1 MPRRRSSRSSS
12 AMEYIT
18 TPKIENVRLLDRFNS
33 RKPST
38 GTLYLTATHLIFVDP
53 AGKKET
59 WILHMHV
66 ASVEKLPLT
75 TAGAPVL
82 IRCKTFQSATFVIP
96 REKDCQELYKSL
108 QKLSNPAEL
117 EDLYAFHYKSATVVP
132 TMVTGWDQF
141 DLQAEYARMGIPNE
155 EWCQTSINKNY
166 EICDTYSK
174 SLYVPTYAST
184 PVLVGSSRFRSRGRL
199 PVLSYL
205 HQENKAA
212 MCRCSQ
218 PLAGFSARC
227 VEDEEM
233 LQAILKTNPKSDVM
247 YIVDTR
253 PKINAMVN
261 KASGKGYE
269 STEVYTNIKFKFL
282 GIENIHVMRNSLQKL
297 IEVCELKNPSMDAFL
312 SGLESSQWLKH
323 IKAVL
328 DTSHFIAKAIADE
341 GLSVLVHCSDG
352 WDRTAQ
358 TCSIASIILDPYYR
372 TIQGFQVLIEKEW
385 LAFGHKFLHRCGLLA
400 CDPREV
406 SPVFTQFI
414 DCAWQLCQQ
423 FPCAFQFNE
432 RFLLELHDHVFSS
445 QFGNFLGNCEKDRFD
460 RKLSQKT
467 CSLWHYMQARMS
479 DYINPLYQP
488 DHPTTKGIIK
498 PDFSP
503 QMLRFW
509 RGMYNRYENGV
520 HPRESVPDV
529 LSAMKDHTTSLAD
542 HVQFL
547 ESQIASLKKMLRS
560 ENESREEKPDTNHI
574 VENGNNQRSLS
585 VDKDTISTKEEL
597 SNYKLDSS
605 AMNGEDYAIPD
616 NDAAALKSSPS
627 LRRDDSNEVL
637 SASLMNNAVDSVAT
651 EWQSLRHIKQCS
663 CSSPFDYFS
672 RKYHCWKCGDVFCIR
687 CIDKQTQ
694 LPGHES
700 QRPVPVCRPCYRELK
715 AGCSEPSTPTR
726 SPLVGL
732 SPTHIL
738 AGGGLSP
745 SSPIANSLA
754 AIHIQE

>member
-1 MPRRRSSRSSS
+1 MPRRRSSRTNSV
-12 AMEYIT
+12 MEYIT
-18 TPKIENVRLLDRFNS
+18 TPKIENVRLRDRFNA
-33 RKPST
+33 RKPAV

-59 WILHMHV
+59 WILHMHI

-75 TAGAPVL
+75 TGGAPIQ
-82 IRCKTFQSATFVIP
+82 IRCKTFQAATFVIP

-132 TMVTGWDQF
+132 TMMTGWDQF
-141 DLQAEYARMGIPNE
+141 DLQAEYARMGIPNA
-155 EWCQTSINKNY
+155 EWCSTTINKNY
-166 EICDTYSK
+166 EICDTYPK
-174 SLYVPTYAST
+174 TVYVPTFVST
-184 PVLVGSSRFRSRGRL
+184 PVLVGSARFRSRGRL

-269 STEVYTNIKFKFL
+269 STDVYTNIKFKFL
-282 GIENIHVMRNSLQKL
+282 GIENIHVMRSSLQKL

-312 SGLESSQWLKH
+312 SGLESSCWLKH
-323 IKAVL
+323 IKAIL
-328 DTSHFIAKAIADE
+328 DTSHFIAKAIGEE

-358 TCSIASIILDPYYR
+358 TCSLASIILDPYYR

-406 SPVFTQFI
+406 SPVFTQFV
-414 DCAWQLCQQ
+414 DAAWQLCSQ

-445 QFGNFLGNCEKDRFD
+445 QFGNFLGNCEKERLGK
-460 RKLSQKT
+460 RLSQKT
-467 CSLWHYMQARMS
+467 FSLWQYMQARMS

-488 DHPTTKGIIK
+488 NLPTCRGMLK

-503 QMLRFW
+503 QMLKFW

-520 HPRESVPDV
+520 HPRESVTDV
-529 LSAMKDHTTSLAD
+529 LSAMKDHSTSLAD

-547 ESQIASLKKMLRS
+547 ENQLAALKKLLVS
-560 ENESREEKPDTNHI
+560 ESGNQEEKPDRPHI
-574 VENGNNQRSLS
+574 MENGGTESPLSL
-585 VDKDTISTKEEL
+585 DKDSTITPKDDL
-597 SNYKLDSS
+597 SNEKQDSI
-605 AMNGEDYAIPD
+605 AVNGGHPN
-616 NDAAALKSSPS
+616 NDMAPPLKTSPS
-627 LRRDDSNEVL
+627 LKREDSNEVL

-651 EWQSLRHIKQCS
+651 EWQSFRNIRQCS
-663 CSSPFDYFS
+663 CSSPFDHFS
-672 RKYHCWKCGDVFCIR
+672 MKYHCWKCGDVFCIR

-700 QRPVPVCRPCYRELK
+700 QRPVPVCRPCYKELK
-715 AGCSEPSTPTR
+715 AGCSEPSTPSR
-726 SPLVGL
+726 SPSVGL
-732 SPTHIL
+732 SPTHMVPGSL
-738 AGGGLSP
+738 PMPTSAL
-745 SSPIANSLA
+745 ANSLS
-754 AIHIQE
+754 AIHIPE

>member
-1 MPRRRSSRSSS
+1 MPKRRTSRSSS
-12 AMEYIT
+12 VMEYIT

-33 RKPST
+33 RKPSL

-59 WILHMHV
+59 WILHMHIGF
-66 ASVEKLPLT
+66 VEKLPLT
-75 TAGAPVL
+75 TGGAPL
-82 IRCKTFQSATFVIP
+82 QIRCKTFQAATFVIP
-96 REKDCQELYKSL
+96 REKDCQEMYKSL

-132 TMVTGWDQF
+132 SMVTGWDQF
-141 DLQAEYARMGIPNE
+141 DLQAEYARMGIPNAH
-155 EWCQTSINKNY
+155 WCSTAINKNY
-166 EICDTYSK
+166 EICDTYSRT
-174 SLYVPTYAST
+174 LYVPTHASP

-205 HQENKAA
+205 HQENNAA

-233 LQAILKTNPKSDVM
+233 LQAILKSNPKSDVM

-269 STEVYTNIKFKFL
+269 STEVYNNIKFKFL

-297 IEVCELKNPSMDAFL
+297 IDVCELKNPSMEAFL
-312 SGLESSQWLKH
+312 SGLESSQWMKH

-328 DTSHFIAKAIADE
+328 DTSLFIAKAIADE

-358 TCSIASIILDPYYR
+358 TCSLASIILDPYYR

-400 CDPREV
+400 YDPREV

-414 DCAWQLCQQ
+414 ECTWQLCQQ

-445 QFGNFLGNCEKDRFD
+445 QFGNFLGNCERERQDK
-460 RKLSQKT
+460 KLSQKT
-467 CSLWHYMQARMS
+467 FSLWQYMQARMS
-479 DYINPLYQP
+479 DYINPLYKAN
-488 DHPTTKGIIK
+488 HPSANGILK
-498 PDFSP
+498 PNFSP
-503 QMLRFW
+503 QMLKFW

-520 HPRESVPDV
+520 HPRESVTDV
-529 LSAMKDHTTSLAD
+529 LSAMKDHSTSLAD

-547 ESQIASLKKMLRS
+547 ENQISSLKRMLAS
-560 ENESREEKPDTNHI
+560 ETVSREEKPDTNHI
-574 VENGNNQRSLS
+574 FENGSTQNSNSL
-585 VDKDTISTKEEL
+585 DKDTTISTKEDI
-597 SNYKLDSS
+597 SNEKCDSS
-605 AMNGEDYAIPD
+605 AINSDDTPD
-616 NDAAALKSSPS
+616 NDVSSLKTSPS
-627 LRRDDSNEVL
+627 LRRDDSSEVL
-637 SASLMNNAVDSVAT
+637 SASLMNNAVESVAT
-651 EWQSLRHIKQCS
+651 EWQSFRHIRQCS

-672 RKYHCWKCGDVFCIR
+672 RKYHCWKCGEVFCIR

-715 AGCSEPSTPTR
+715 AGCSEPSTPSR
-726 SPLVGL
+726 SPSVGL
-732 SPTHIL
+732 SPTRIL
-738 AGGGLSP
+738 AGGPLSP
-745 SSPIANSLA
+745 TSPITNALG